1 MLKKPLGEIMD
12 RLIIV
17 SNRLPITIEKRKGK
31 LHFRRSVGGLA
42 TGLSSFYQ
50 LYDSIWIGWC
60 GIPAD
65 NIDRKEKN
73 NIEKKLMTD
82 FNNYPIFLSRKDIRM
97 YYYGFSN
104 KTIWPLFH
112 YFTHYAV
119 YNQDFWASYIHVNKS
134 FCNAII
140 KIAKP
145 DDVIWIHDYHLML
158 LPMFLRE
165 KLPDA
170 RIGFFL
176 HIPFPSFEVFRLL
189 PWRREI
195 LDGLLGADLIGFHT
209 YDYVR
214 HFLSSVR
221 RLLGYEYTLNLVTT
235 ANRRVQVDAFPMG
248 IDYERFA
255 NAIYNAPV
263 KKEIN
268 RIRKKLGNRKLIL
281 SVDRLDYTKGIPQR
295 IEAFDLFL
303 EENPEYKEK
312 VTLVMVA
319 VPSRT
324 GVEAYMLLKKEV
336 DELVGRI
343 NGKHGTIGWLPVWYL
358 YRSLSFNLLAAL
370 YCVADVALVTP
381 VRDGMNLIAKEFIA
395 TKADGKGVLILSE
408 MTGAAKELG
417 EALIVNPNN
426 KQEVSQALI
435 EALKMSESEQISCN
449 IIMQK
454 RLKRYNV
461 IQWARD
467 FMDKLIHIKKFQQEL
482 SAKRL
487 TQTMEGK
494 LIDNYH
500 QSSKRL
506 LLLDYDGTLI
516 PFAEKP
522 EKAKPGKDLLRLLE
536 ALTGE
541 SKNEVVIISGRDK
554 ETLETWF
561 GSLNGGLIAEHGAW
575 FKEKG
580 KDWETIEPLQN
591 DWKEEIWPI
600 LELYVDRTPGS
611 FIEEKE
617 FSLVWHYRKA
627 DPELAQVRARE
638 LKDGLL
644 DLTANLDLGVLEG
657 SKVIEIK
664 NAGINKGQVALH
676 WISKGNWDFIL
687 AIGDD
692 LTDEDIF
699 EVLPERAY
707 SIKVG
712 FGISRAKFNL
722 DSYMDVRRLIKEMGG
737 AQ

>member
-1 MLKKPLGEIMD
+1 MD

-82 FNNYPIFLSRKDIRM
+82 FNNCPIFLSRRDIRM

-158 LPMFLRE
+158 LPTFLRE

-209 YDYVR
+209 YDYVG

-235 ANRRVQVDAFPMG
+235 ANRKVQVDAFPMG

-268 RIRKKLGNRKLIL
+268 RIRKKLGHRRLIL

-358 YRSLSFNLLAAL
+358 YRSLS
-370 YCVADVALVTP
+370 
-381 VRDGMNLIAKEFIA
+381 
-395 TKADGKGVLILSE
+395 
-408 MTGAAKELG
+408 
-417 EALIVNPNN
+417 
-426 KQEVSQALI
+426 
-435 EALKMSESEQISCN
+435 
-449 IIMQK
+449 
-454 RLKRYNV
+454 
-461 IQWARD
+461 
-467 FMDKLIHIKKFQQEL
+467 
-482 SAKRL
+482 
-487 TQTMEGK
+487 
-494 LIDNYH
+494 
-500 QSSKRL
+500 
-506 LLLDYDGTLI
+506 
-516 PFAEKP
+516 
-522 EKAKPGKDLLRLLE
+522 
-536 ALTGE
+536 
-541 SKNEVVIISGRDK
+541 
-554 ETLETWF
+554 
-561 GSLNGGLIAEHGAW
+561 
-575 FKEKG
+575 
-580 KDWETIEPLQN
+580 
-591 DWKEEIWPI
+591 
-600 LELYVDRTPGS
+600 
-611 FIEEKE
+611 
-617 FSLVWHYRKA
+617 
-627 DPELAQVRARE
+627 
-638 LKDGLL
+638 
-644 DLTANLDLGVLEG
+644 
-657 SKVIEIK
+657 
-664 NAGINKGQVALH
+664 
-676 WISKGNWDFIL
+676 
-687 AIGDD
+687 
-692 LTDEDIF
+692 
-699 EVLPERAY
+699 
-707 SIKVG
+707 
-712 FGISRAKFNL
+712 
-722 DSYMDVRRLIKEMGG
+722 
-737 AQ
+737 